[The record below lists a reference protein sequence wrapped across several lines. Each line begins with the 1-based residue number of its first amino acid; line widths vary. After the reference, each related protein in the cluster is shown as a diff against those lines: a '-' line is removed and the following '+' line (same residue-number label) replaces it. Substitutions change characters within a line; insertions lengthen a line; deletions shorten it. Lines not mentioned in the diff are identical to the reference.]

1 MAEYSDKLGAYDE
14 PVAFDDATADTLKSA
29 ATTLSATLTSQAAS
43 RTSWATTASTDF
55 EGHYADVF
63 DTNAKTA
70 STDCTNIA
78 SALDDLATE
87 VQTLKEAAQAERERR
102 RQAKEWADRQDR
114 ENIVKKGWDWV
125 SNGDKPPAG
134 PAQVPLP
141 QPHEVTTT
149 PWSEPAPGGSGAT
162 SSARPDDLRTYSS
175 NVTGANDTVT
185 TQKGTLDGAI
195 ADFQARCS
203 WCSIDTSGITA
214 ALASFGAN
222 NTNET
227 RWVDTVAAAFE
238 AAGGSGTISTVSD
251 AALDASLQAA
261 GVARTRQPV
270 DVTAPSILGDPQTSG
285 YADDPVNTTTGNFI
299 EPETDLA
306 FSGGCAS
313 LGFDRVYNSLSAG
326 IGAFGPGWASTADQ
340 RLLVTEEGATWI
352 QPSGRHIVFP
362 RLGGGWDRADGDNY
376 WLHTTGPTDNTAGG
390 AVPTADGPAGEAGPA
405 GGGGTAGPGGA
416 PDATDTAGGAAGPA
430 DGDSPTTMATTA
442 GTTAMSGARA
452 AGDASAGGGAHASA
466 SDTAAVS
473 SAVATTAD
481 ADPGAGGGA
490 GWFVVSDNAGGRW
503 CFDRAGRPVSVSRGP
518 GTRVDHQWNGDR
530 LVGLAHERGRTIT
543 IEWNDHHTRIT
554 ALTANDGRRI
564 DYTYDPAGRLTE
576 ARTAG
581 GGARRYTWN
590 EAGLI
595 ATVTD
600 PDGVVEAANTYNERG
615 QVTSQRSRFGR
626 TSHYTYLPGNITQVA
641 DSDGGRANTWIH
653 DQRGR
658 LVGMVDADGNRQSIG
673 WDRWGNRVQV
683 TGRDGAVTVFRY
695 DGRGRLTDHVLE
707 TGARFSYEW
716 DGADRLVA
724 VRRVDE
730 DPAGVLFAYEGED
743 RNPSTVTDPAGGVTR
758 LVWDRNLLTRV
769 VDPTGVTMAFGYD
782 GRGDLVSAM
791 NAVGDTAR
799 LVRDGAGRVVAAVS
813 PLGHRTEYRYD
824 GAGRLVSR
832 RDPDGALWRFEH
844 TAGGRLA
851 AVVDPEGGRTV
862 VEYGPGGAEHVT
874 TDPLGRAVVM
884 GYDDLGNTTQAILP
898 DGSRWEFGYDGLGRL
913 RQVTDAAGGR
923 AELSY
928 DACGNLTGSVDPTG
942 VVQDFR
948 YGPAGLPTAAS
959 DAGSRIGAG
968 WDRLGRLTSRTG
980 SDGSQVSARHDRCGR
995 VVESI
1000 DEAGGVTR
1008 VERDA
1013 AGRPVR
1019 ITQPGGKCFGYEYDA
1034 CGRWSATVST
1044 GGRRYEIDYDGDGR
1058 IIGETWPTG
1067 ERVTSRF
1074 DACGRIIERVEPG
1087 RGRTRFGYDRC
1098 GRISWVRDTWNGRRR
1113 FGYDTAGQLVSV
1125 TDALGGTTRF
1135 EYDGSGRRVGL
1146 VDPMGGRT
1154 ACAYD
1159 AVGRVTAMTDPAG
1172 RTTRYRWDAAGRPA
1186 ARVDADGRD
1195 LQWRYDATGRHAAT
1209 LAGGRVLSQV
1219 SRDHAARSYTVVS
1232 GEDSDALRWDELG
1245 RLVERR
1251 RDGRTVRWRYDADGL
1266 RTSMTRP
1273 DGTVTRYEY
1282 DTDERVSA
1290 VEHPGLGRAEIA
1302 RDELGRITA
1311 VTAPG
1316 VRAEWVWQGGGVV
1329 AQRLERNGFVRT
1341 TRLERDRDGRVTAQ
1355 TVDGVRTVFG
1365 YDAAGQLVR
1374 AVSGEGIVTEFEWD
1388 PNGRLT
1394 GQTSGGR
1401 RTGYGY
1407 DASGQLTWM
1416 RRPDG
1421 GQVEYTHDGAGR
1433 RTGERDDDG
1442 RSRMFDW
1449 DPHGFLERITTTGTS
1464 GPATVTELQTDG
1476 LGGLAQINDQ
1486 QIAWDDPWGGAP
1498 IQVGDVPIV
1507 DVGAGLGV
1515 GGPAGG
1521 WLLPDRAGH
1530 DAGAGPWEPGAD
1542 GFGLG
1547 GGLGLSS
1554 TGTLGVDGLALTGA
1568 RAYDPAT
1575 AGFLSPDPLPPVLG
1589 AGWAANPYSYAGND
1603 PVNLSDPTG
1612 LHPLT
1617 DADMN
1622 AWRDAHTTGVA
1633 AAGDYLK
1640 DNWKYLVVG
1649 TLLTVGLSAVM
1660 GPIAGGAVAGAIVG
1674 GWQNIDQQHAAG
1686 GPIDWSQVGVSA
1698 LIGGAAGLVGGAAGR
1713 GAASA
1718 LSGSAMNCLGRSTLV
1733 GAASGAAGGGFAG
1746 GAGYLTGPGP
1756 HTAGGL
1762 LAATGKGA
1770 AVGGGMGAASGAL
1783 SAVTETSA
1791 YGCFPAGTRILLADG
1806 SSKPIEQVTEG
1817 DRVASTDPD
1826 TGQPTTATVTA
1837 TFTHHN
1843 VATLRLTTSTGQIT
1857 TTAAHPFY
1865 VEGKGF
1871 TPAGQLT
1878 TEDTLR
1884 DHTGQP
1890 VHLHTIESTGTVQT
1904 VHNIEV
1910 NNTHTYHVAT
1920 TGGWLLVHNGCTYR
1934 NGEWVDYETGEPV
1947 ATPTK
1952 QTEIV
1957 NNGRVQYDDMTQLV
1971 KDSPDASLE
1980 VRTSNRFP
1988 RTEVV
1993 LTPEQA
1999 SHAHSID
2006 PRAPWGN
2013 SAEGPTIGIT
2023 DRGTQQHYTT
2033 NGEWVD
2039 SSSINETHI
2048 PLDGWPYGNNK

>member
-14 PVAFDDATADTLKSA
+14 PVAFDDAAADTLKSA
-29 ATTLSATLTSQAAS
+29 AAVLSGTLTGQAAS
-43 RTSWATTASTDF
+43 RTSWASTASTDF

-102 RQAKEWADRQDR
+102 RQAREWADRQDK
-114 ENIVKKGWDWV
+114 ENIFKKGWDWV

-149 PWSEPAPGGSGAT
+149 PWSEPAPGQAGGV

-185 TQKGTLDGAI
+185 TQKGALEGAI
-195 ADFQARCS
+195 TEFTAKCS
-203 WCSIDTSGITA
+203 WCSIDTSGITT

-238 AAGGSGTISTVSD
+238 AAGGSGAISTVSD

-261 GVARTRQPV
+261 GVTQTRQPV
-270 DVTAPSILGDPQTSG
+270 DVTAPTIQGDPQTSG
-285 YADDPVNTTTGNFI
+285 YADDPVNTTTGNFV
-299 EPETDLA
+299 EPETDLS
-306 FSGGCAS
+306 FDGGAAS
-313 LGFDRVYNSLSAG
+313 LGFDRMYNSLSAG

-340 RLLVTEEGATWI
+340 RLLLDDDGATWI
-352 QPSGRHIVFP
+352 QPSGRHILFP
-362 RLGGGWDRADGDNY
+362 RLAGSWDRAHNDTY
-376 WLHTTGPTDNTAGG
+376 WLHTTTDTTGPTPGDAPTTGAAGG
-390 AVPTADGPAGEAGPA
+390 AGV
-405 GGGGTAGPGGA
+405 
-416 PDATDTAGGAAGPA
+416 
-430 DGDSPTTMATTA
+430 
-442 GTTAMSGARA
+442 
-452 AGDASAGGGAHASA
+452 
-466 SDTAAVS
+466 
-473 SAVATTAD
+473 
-481 ADPGAGGGA
+481 
-490 GWFVVSDNAGGRW
+490 FVVSDNAGGRW
-503 CFDRAGRPVSVSRGP
+503 VFDRAGRPVSVSRGP
-518 GTRVDHQWNGDR
+518 GTRVDHRWDGDR
-530 LVGLAHERGRTIT
+530 LVGLTHERGRAVT

-554 ALTANDGRRI
+554 ALTANDGRRV

-576 ARTAG
+576 AASA
-581 GGARRYTWN
+581 GGARRYGWN
-590 EAGLI
+590 EQGLI

-600 PDGVVEAANTYNERG
+600 PDGVVEAANTYNEHG

-626 TSHYTYLPGNITQVA
+626 LSHYTYLPGGVTQVA
-641 DSDGGRANTWIH
+641 DEDGSRANTWIH

-658 LVGMVDADGNRQSIG
+658 LVGMIDTDGNRQSIG
-673 WDRWGNRVQV
+673 WDQWGNRVQI

-716 DGADRLVA
+716 DDADRLVA
-724 VRRVDE
+724 VHRVDE
-730 DPAGVLFAYEGED
+730 EQADVLFAYEGED
-743 RNPSTVTDPAGGVTR
+743 RNPSTVTDPEGGVTR
-758 LVWDRNLLTRV
+758 LTWDRNLLTEV
-769 VDPTGVTMAFGYD
+769 VDPAGVRVRLGYD
-782 GRGDLVSAM
+782 GHGDLVSTT
-791 NAVGDTAR
+791 NAAGDTAR
-799 LVRDGAGRVVAAVS
+799 LARDETGRVVAAIT

-824 GAGRLVSR
+824 KAGRLASR
-832 RDPDGALWRFEH
+832 QDPDGALWRYEH
-844 TAGGRLA
+844 TTGGRLS
-851 AVVDPEGGRTV
+851 AVVDPDGGRTV
-862 VEYGPGGAEHVT
+862 TEYGPGGVEEAT

-913 RQVTDAAGGR
+913 RRVRDAAGGR

-942 VVQDFR
+942 VVQDFG

-980 SDGSQVSARHDRCGR
+980 SDGSRVSARHDRCGR
-995 VVESI
+995 VVESV
-1000 DEAGGVTR
+1000 DAAGGVTR
-1008 VERDA
+1008 IERDA

-1019 ITQPGGKCFGYEYDA
+1019 ITQPGGASFGYEYDA

-1044 GGRRYEIDYDGDGR
+1044 GGHRYEIDYDGDGR

-1098 GRISWVRDTWNGRRR
+1098 GRISWVRDTWNGHRR
-1113 FGYDTAGQLVSV
+1113 FGYDKAGQLVAV
-1125 TDALGGTTRF
+1125 TNALGGTTRF
-1135 EYDGSGRRVGL
+1135 EYDESGRRVGL
-1146 VDPMGGRT
+1146 TDPMGGRVV
-1154 ACAYD
+1154 CAYD

-1172 RTTRYRWDAAGRPA
+1172 RTTRYTWDAAGRPT

-1219 SRDHAARSYTVVS
+1219 SRDHAARSCTVVS
-1232 GEDSDALRWDELG
+1232 GEDSDALVWDGLG

-1251 RDGRTVRWRYDADGL
+1251 RDGRTVRWSYNADGL
-1266 RTSMTRP
+1266 RTSMTHP
-1273 DGTVTRYEY
+1273 DGSVTRYEY

-1290 VEHPGLGRAEIA
+1290 VEHPGLGRATIG

-1329 AQRLERNGFVRT
+1329 AQRLERDGFVRT

-1355 TVDGVRTVFG
+1355 TVDGVRTEFG

-1388 PNGRLT
+1388 PNGRLVA
-1394 GQTSGGR
+1394 QTSGGR

-1421 GQVEYTHDGAGR
+1421 GRVEYTHDAAGR

-1449 DPHGFLERITTTGTS
+1449 DPHGFLERITTTDTS

-1486 QIAWDDPWGGAP
+1486 QIAWDDLWGGAP

-1515 GGPAGG
+1515 GGPTGG
-1521 WLLPDRAGH
+1521 WLLPDRTGH
-1530 DAGAGPWEPGAD
+1530 DAGAGLWDPGAD
-1542 GFGLG
+1542 GFGLP

-1568 RAYDPAT
+1568 RVYDPAT

-1622 AWRDAHTTGVA
+1622 AWRDAHKTGVA

-1698 LIGGAAGLVGGAAGR
+1698 LIGGAAGLAGGAAGR

-1718 LSGSAMNCLGRSTLV
+1718 LSGSAMNCLGRSTLI

-1756 HTAGGL
+1756 HTADGL

-1890 VHLHTIESTGTVQT
+1890 VHLHTIKSTGTVQT

-1971 KDSPDASLE
+1971 KDNPDASLE

-2023 DRGTQQHYTT
+2023 DRGTGRSYTT
-2033 NGEWVD
+2033 DGNWVND
-2039 SSSINETHI
+2039 PKTNEAHI
-2048 PLDGWPYGNNK
+2048 PLDGWPYGNSK